1 MWKKTMESELGI
13 LVIRGIDLLR
23 GSKEAANQD
32 SEGCRGSSSTAAWRC
47 SEDRS
52 TMGTGET
59 DAAR

>member
-1 MWKKTMESELGI
+1 MESELGI